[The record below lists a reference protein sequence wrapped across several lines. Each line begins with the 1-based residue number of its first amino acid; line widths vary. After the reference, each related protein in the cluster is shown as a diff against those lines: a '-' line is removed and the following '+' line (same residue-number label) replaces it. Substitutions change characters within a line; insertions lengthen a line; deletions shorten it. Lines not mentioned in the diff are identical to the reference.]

1 MILNPQKCQYM
12 VIGRKDPSHMI
23 MLNNNEITSS
33 NQEKLLDILLDTTL
47 NFESQT
53 VSPGR
58 KAGQRINV
66 LARLKN
72 YFTSWKKRTI

>member
-12 VIGRKDPSHMI
+12 VIGSKDPSHMI

-33 NQEKLLDILLDTTL
+33 NQEKLLDILLDTKL

-53 VSPGR
+53 VSAGR
-58 KAGQRINV
+58 KAGQRINA
-66 LARLKN
+66 LARLKD